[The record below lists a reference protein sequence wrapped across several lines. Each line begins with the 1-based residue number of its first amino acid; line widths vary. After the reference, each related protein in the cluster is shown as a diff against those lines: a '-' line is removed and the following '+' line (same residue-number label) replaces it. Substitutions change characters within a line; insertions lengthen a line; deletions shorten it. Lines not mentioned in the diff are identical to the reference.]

1 MATSP
6 ALNANING
14 SVVLSKMQ
22 DLSIPGPKHEAT
34 SQHLWSQAVSTVAL
48 ISIALA
54 CCPVGRCESC
64 VDSVFNRPSASCPEC
79 GIALRRNQY
88 RPQQFTDP
96 YVEKEV
102 EIRKRILKE

>member
-6 ALNANING
+6 ALHANING

-54 CCPVGRCESC
+54 CVLLVGVNHALTLCLIVPLLR
-64 VDSVFNRPSASCPEC
+64 VQSV
-79 GIALRRNQY
+79 G
-88 RPQQFTDP
+88 
-96 YVEKEV
+96 
-102 EIRKRILKE
+102 